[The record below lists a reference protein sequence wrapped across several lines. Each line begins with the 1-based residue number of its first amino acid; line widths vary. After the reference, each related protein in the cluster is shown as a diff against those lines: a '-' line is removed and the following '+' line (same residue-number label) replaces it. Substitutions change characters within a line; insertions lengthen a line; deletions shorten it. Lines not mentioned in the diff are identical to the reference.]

1 MRALICHAFGDV
13 TDLRVGELPEPTPSP
28 GQVLIDVHAC
38 GVNFPDVLI
47 VQGKYQFTPP
57 LPFSPGTEVAGTIAA
72 VGSEVSGFEVGD
84 PVVAVVVWG
93 GMAERMVA
101 DVGSVI
107 HIPRS
112 IDMVTASSLLMAHGT
127 AHHSLFDRGGLR
139 ADETLLVLGAG
150 GGVGLA
156 GVELGA
162 RHGAR
167 VIAAAS
173 SDEKLQ
179 ACLDQGAHEV
189 IDLRTQD
196 LRQVVKKIT
205 DGKGVDVCLDLV
217 GGELADSAVRSMAW
231 RGRYLVVGFAAGSI
245 PKIPLNL
252 PLLKG
257 CSIVG
262 VFWGSYREREPRASE
277 DSVSEIMKSLD
288 AGQLQPVI
296 SKVYP
301 LDDAVEAIRAL
312 QDRRTVGKVV
322 VTLSS
327 TPQA

>member
-1 MRALICHAFGDV
+1 MRALICRAFGDV
-13 TDLRVGELPEPTPSP
+13 TDLEVGELPEPIPGP

-72 VGSEVSGFEVGD
+72 VGPDVSGLDIGD

-101 DVGSVI
+101 DAGSVI
-107 HIPRS
+107 RMPNT
-112 IDMVTASSLLMAHGT
+112 IDMVTASSFLMAHGT
-127 AHHSLFDRGGLR
+127 AHHALFDRGELLAG
-139 ADETLLVLGAG
+139 ETLLVLGAG

-156 GVELGA
+156 AVECGA

-179 ACLDQGAHEV
+179 ACLNQGAHDV

-196 LRQVVKKIT
+196 LRQVVKKLT
-205 DGKGVDVCLDLV
+205 GGQGVNVCLDPV
-217 GGELADSAVRSMAW
+217 GGELSESAVRSMAW

-245 PKIPLNL
+245 PQIPLNL

-257 CSIVG
+257 CSIIG

-277 DSVSEIMKSLD
+277 ESVNELLTSLES
-288 AGQLQPVI
+288 GHLKPLI
-296 SKVYP
+296 SKVHR
-301 LDDAVEAIRAL
+301 LDEAVDAIQAL
-312 QDRRTVGKVV
+312 QNRRTVGKVV
-322 VTLSS
+322 VAIS
-327 TPQA
+327 